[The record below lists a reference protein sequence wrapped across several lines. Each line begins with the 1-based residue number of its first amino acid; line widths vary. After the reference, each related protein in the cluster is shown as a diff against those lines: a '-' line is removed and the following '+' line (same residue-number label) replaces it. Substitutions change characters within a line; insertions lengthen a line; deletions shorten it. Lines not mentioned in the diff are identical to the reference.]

1 MYKVKKLCK
10 VFTFSG
16 SVRETKSLTDM
27 RTDLLYTTEL
37 LFHFL
42 NGDIPP
48 HKWSVITDYIYED
61 EKRTLLFWFLLELI
75 TDVE

>member
-1 MYKVKKLCK
+1 
-10 VFTFSG
+10 
-16 SVRETKSLTDM
+16 M
-27 RTDLLYTTEL
+27 RPDLLYTTEL
-37 LFHFL
+37 LFHLL

-48 HKWSVITDYIYED
+48 QKWNVITDYIYDD